1 VSQLRDRMI
10 RALEAVLPTQT
21 PTPRVEQLGT
31 EEFEVSLPGISLRAA
46 WLDRGSAKTVKDR
59 LVRDPAPDVLMAPRM
74 SAGAREAAA
83 RHGIGWLDESGAAEF
98 AVGNV
103 VVSRTGQ
110 DILPRPAA
118 DRWTKSTIGTAEALL
133 LGVPATVNA
142 LKDATGVSPGTI
154 GPALNRLTR
163 AGLLTATAARG
174 RHSGRVVTDAAAL
187 LSAYV
192 DAVQARRPA
201 LEVQAGALWRNPLQ
215 GLTQAGKLWSS
226 HGICWAA
233 TGALSAA
240 VLAPLQTQI
249 APLVVYIDATTT
261 ASLADAA
268 RRAELHTLEGG
279 RLTMRPF
286 PSTIT
291 QRLSHVISPGLN
303 SVPWPRAYADLLTTG
318 VRGEDAAE
326 HLREVMTRDIG

>member
-1 VSQLRDRMI
+1 MSQRRERI
-10 RALEAVLPTQT
+10 SRALQVVLPTQT
-21 PTPRVEQLGT
+21 PTPHFEQLGPDD
-31 EEFEVSLPGISLRAA
+31 FEVSLPGVTLRAA
-46 WLDRGSAKTVKDR
+46 WLDRGSAKTVEDR
-59 LVRDPAPDVLMAPRM
+59 LARGQTPDVLMAPRM

-98 AVGNV
+98 AVGNIV
-103 VVSRTGQ
+103 VARTGQ
-110 DILPRPAA
+110 DVPPRPPA

-142 LKDATGVSPGTI
+142 LKDATGASPGTI
-154 GPALNRLTR
+154 GPALNQLTH
-163 AGLLTATAARG
+163 AGLLAAPAARG

-187 LSAYV
+187 LNAYA
-192 DAVQARRPA
+192 DAVQERRPA
-201 LEVQAGALWRNPLQ
+201 LEVHAGALWRNPLQ
-215 GLTQAGKLWSS
+215 GLTKAGQAWSS
-226 HGICWAA
+226 HGIYWAA

-249 APLVVYIDATTT
+249 APLVVYIDATTPAT
-261 ASLADAA
+261 LADAA
-268 RRAELHTLEGG
+268 RRAELHTLDGG

-291 QRLSHVISPGLN
+291 QRLSHMISPGLN

-326 HLREVMTRDIG
+326 HLREVMTRDIS